1 MENIISCVCH
11 FFFFLVF
18 LLFLGPLPAN
28 QLVSAVVHLVDRA
41 PGTLLPTDQ
50 SSSRPAELP
59 PAFCLEPPYTG
70 PCKARMIKYFYNI
83 RSRSCEEFIYGGCEA
98 KKNNFEAMEDCMRTC
113 GSWRDFCG
121 PVLPRDAED

>member
-1 MENIISCVCH
+1 MSQLC
-11 FFFFLVF
+11 LSAA
-18 LLFLGPLPAN
+18 LLLL
-28 QLVSAVVHLVDRA
+28 L
-41 PGTLLPTDQ
+41 GTLVASTPGDEE
-50 SSSRPAELP
+50 SSLVRQLP

>member
-1 MENIISCVCH
+1 MSRLCLSAALLLLLGT
-11 FFFFLVF
+11 LVASTQ
-18 LLFLGPLPAN
+18 GCEERS
-28 QLVSAVVHLVDRA
+28 QIEVVHLVDRA

>member
-1 MENIISCVCH
+1 MSRLCLSAALLLLLGA
-11 FFFFLVF
+11 LVASTQ
-18 LLFLGPLPAN
+18 GCEERS
-28 QLVSAVVHLVDRA
+28 QIEVVHLVDRA

-113 GSWRDFCG
+113 GSWRDFCQN
-121 PVLPRDAED
+121 VLPRDAED